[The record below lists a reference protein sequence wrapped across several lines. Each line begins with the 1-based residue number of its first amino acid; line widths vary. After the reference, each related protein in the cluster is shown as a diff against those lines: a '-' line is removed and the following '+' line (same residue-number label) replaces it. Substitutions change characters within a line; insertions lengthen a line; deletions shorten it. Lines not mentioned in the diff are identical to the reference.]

1 MIQRERTLSRKIGYG
16 VGICICVLLLYSL
29 GAPSTRDSSGQVS
42 PGGKLAQLRAEY
54 GLTEA
59 NLGEINAAGET
70 IKLATLGLRGVAVNL
85 LWERA
90 HECKMKKDWT
100 GLSATLQQLAKLQ
113 PRFISVWQF
122 QAWNVSYNCSVEF
135 DDYRD
140 RYRWVIKGIQYL
152 REGISY
158 NQYEPRLLWDQGWFT
173 GHKIGRADEKVQFRR
188 LFRQDNDFHDSLP
201 LELRDPTRDNW
212 LCGKKCFQGVVQLH
226 ESGHKMKGKSPLLF
240 YSDAP
245 KCQIN
250 YAEAI
255 VEEGTF
261 DEVALEAWRRAA
273 AEWRQYGKVLIET
286 TFRDPRTGDILFIRL
301 NDKDEDENYLAQAQ
315 KHIAALE
322 ALAPGL
328 REKLR
333 QQKLATLTK
342 RERAALETPP
352 AQRTAQEYELALA
365 AERKIAVSHEELAQR
380 IEGPHRPKALQLARE
395 AKLAEQMA
403 DYIDRYR
410 QIVNFEYWRLR
421 CQVEQDPQTLQARK
435 YIYQADKE
443 ALINLPQAL
452 ENYQKGLAAWRKVLD
467 THPKLL
473 EDRTTGEELVEV
485 IDRYKEHL
493 GRIGEPRLPPDFPL
507 QDVLDRY
514 GKKGS

>member
-1 MIQRERTLSRKIGYG
+1 MTFRERTLYWKIGYA
-16 VGICICVLLLYSL
+16 VGICICVLLLYTL
-29 GAPSTRDSSGQVS
+29 GAPSTRDANGQVS
-42 PGGKLAQLRAEY
+42 PGGKLAQLRAQY
-54 GLTEA
+54 DLTEA
-59 NLGEINAAGET
+59 NLGEIDPTGET

-90 HECKMKKDWT
+90 HRCKMKKDWT

-113 PRFISVWQF
+113 PRFLSVWQF
-122 QAWNVSYNCSVEF
+122 QAWNVAYNCSVEF

-152 REGISY
+152 REGIHY

-188 LFRQDNDFHDSLP
+188 LFRQDDDFHDSLP

-212 LCGKKCFQGVVQLH
+212 LCGKQCFLAA
-226 ESGHKMKGKSPLLF
+226 ERLDAAGHKMKGKSPLLF
-240 YSDAP
+240 HSDAP

-261 DEVALEAWRRAA
+261 GEVALEAWRRAA
-273 AEWRQYGKVLIET
+273 KEWHAYGNLKIET
-286 TFRDPRTGDILFIRL
+286 TFRDPRTGETLYIHL
-301 NDKDEDENYLAQAQ
+301 NDKEKYLAEAQ
-315 KHIAALE
+315 KHIQALE

-328 REKLR
+328 REKL
-333 QQKLATLTK
+333 QEQKRATLTK
-342 RERAALETPP
+342 RERQALEIPP
-352 AQRTAQEYELALA
+352 AQRTPQEYELAMA
-365 AERKIAVSHEELAQR
+365 AERKLAVSHEELAQR
-380 IEGPHRPKALQLARE
+380 IEGPHRPKALHHARE

-421 CQVEQDPQTLQARK
+421 CQVEQDPQTLQARR
-435 YIYQADKE
+435 YIYEADKD
-443 ALINLPQAL
+443 ALINLPKAR
-452 ENYQKGLAAWRKVLD
+452 ENYEKGMAAWRKVLD
-467 THPKLL
+467 TYPKLI
-473 EDRTTGEELVEV
+473 EDRTTGEELVEM
-485 IDRYKEHL
+485 IDRYKQHL

>member
-1 MIQRERTLSRKIGYG
+1 MTYREQTLYWRIGYG
-16 VGICICVLLLYSL
+16 VGLCICVLLLYGL
-29 GAPSTRDSSGQVS
+29 GAPATRDSQGEVS
-42 PGGKLAQLRAEY
+42 PGGKLARLRNDY
-54 GLTEA
+54 GLSEA

-90 HECKMKKDWT
+90 RNCQMKKDWT

-122 QAWNVSYNCSVEF
+122 QAWNVAYNCSVEF

-152 REGISY
+152 REGITY
-158 NQYEPRLLWDQGWFT
+158 NQYEPRLLWDEGWFT

-188 LFRQDNDFHDSLP
+188 LFRQDDDFHNSLP

-212 LCGKKCFQGVVQLH
+212 LCGKQCFLAA
-226 ESGHKMKGKSPLLF
+226 ERLDAAGHKMKGKSPLIF
-240 YSDAP
+240 HSDAP

-250 YAEAI
+250 YADAI
-255 VEEGTF
+255 VNEGTF
-261 DEVALEAWRRAA
+261 GEVALEAWRRAVQDWHA
-273 AEWRQYGKVLIET
+273 YGARKIET
-286 TFRDPRTGDILFIRL
+286 SFRDPRTGDTLWIHL
-301 NDKDEDENYLAQAQ
+301 NDKEDYLALAK
-315 KHIAALE
+315 KHVDALE

-328 REKLR
+328 RKQLEE
-333 QQKLATLTK
+333 QKRATLTK

-352 AQRTAQEYELALA
+352 AQRTLQEYELAQA
-365 AERKIAVSHEELAQR
+365 AERKIAVTHEELAQR
-380 IEGPHRPKALQLARE
+380 IQGPNRLQALQHARE

-403 DYIDRYR
+403 EYIDRYR

-421 CQVEQDPQTLQARK
+421 CQVEQDPQTLQARQ
-435 YIYQADKE
+435 YIYFADQD
-443 ALINLPQAL
+443 ALINLPKAL
-452 ENYQKGLAAWRKVLD
+452 QNYEKGLAAWRKVLD
-467 THPKLL
+467 AYPPLL
-473 EDRTTGEELVEV
+473 EDRTTGEELVEM
-485 IDRYKEHL
+485 IERYKELL
-493 GRIGEPRLPPDFPL
+493 GRISEPRLPPDFIL